1 MEIDL
6 VFIFILGIVAGDLM
20 DELQIL
26 VATGYFKPQ
35 EIHNT
40 YIVLVTD

>member
-6 VFIFILGIVAGDLM
+6 VFIFISGIVAGDLM

-26 VATGYFKPQ
+26 VATGFF
-35 EIHNT
+35 
-40 YIVLVTD
+40 